1 MQIKA
6 ASRDVPRLKAGLT
19 TTTAGAIVM
28 ATRSLSAKQVQERLQ
43 RHRSA
48 VAVLA
53 MQSARREV
61 KAQIRAQG
69 LKVAH
74 HSAKEISIL
83 AEAHL
88 AQHREQL
95 RAEAEHAINTWP
107 GFARWRLP
115 NCSNIE
121 TDAQSEN

>member
-1 MQIKA
+1 MA
-6 ASRDVPRLKAGLT
+6 A
-19 TTTAGAIVM
+19 
-28 ATRSLSAKQVQERLQ
+28 RSLSPKQILERLQ

-74 HSAKEISIL
+74 YSAKEISIL

-115 NCSNIE
+115 KEVFVKLQEIE
-121 TDAQSEN
+121 HSLKANSAVAGEIVNG

>member
-1 MQIKA
+1 MAKA
-6 ASRDVPRLKAGLT
+6 A
-19 TTTAGAIVM
+19 
-28 ATRSLSAKQVQERLQ
+28 RSLSPKQILERIQ

-61 KAQIRAQG
+61 KAQIRAKG
-69 LKVAH
+69 HKVAH
-74 HSAKEISIL
+74 YSAREISVL
-83 AEAHL
+83 AEVEL
-88 AQHREQL
+88 QRN
-95 RAEAEHAINTWP
+95 RPRFVAEAEHAINTWP

-121 TDAQSEN
+121 TDAQSEKPPISTTSPLQISGAK

>member
-1 MQIKA
+1 MA
-6 ASRDVPRLKAGLT
+6 A
-19 TTTAGAIVM
+19 
-28 ATRSLSAKQVQERLQ
+28 RSLSPKQILERLQ
-43 RHRSA
+43 RHRSV

-53 MQSARREV
+53 TQSARREV

-74 HSAKEISIL
+74 YSAREISVL
-83 AEAHL
+83 AEVVL
-88 AQHREQL
+88 QRN
-95 RAEAEHAINTWP
+95 RPRFVAEAEHAINTWP

-121 TDAQSEN
+121 TDAQSQTQPISTTSAVQILGAK

>member
-1 MQIKA
+1 MAKA
-6 ASRDVPRLKAGLT
+6 A
-19 TTTAGAIVM
+19 
-28 ATRSLSAKQVQERLQ
+28 RSLSPKQILERIQ

-74 HSAKEISIL
+74 YSAKEISIL

-115 NCSNIE
+115 PGHEVFVKSPEIE
-121 TDAQSEN
+121 HSPKADSSVAGEIVNG

>member
-1 MQIKA
+1 MAKA
-6 ASRDVPRLKAGLT
+6 A
-19 TTTAGAIVM
+19 
-28 ATRSLSAKQVQERLQ
+28 RSLSPKQIQERLQ

-74 HSAKEISIL
+74 YSAKEISIL

-95 RAEAEHAINTWP
+95 CCAGSAETW
-107 GFARWRLP
+107 GQCRSHEVARL
-115 NCSNIE
+115 S
-121 TDAQSEN
+121 

>member
-1 MQIKA
+1 MAQA
-6 ASRDVPRLKAGLT
+6 A
-19 TTTAGAIVM
+19 
-28 ATRSLSAKQVQERLQ
+28 RSLSPKQILERLQ
-43 RHRSA
+43 RHRHA

-69 LKVAH
+69 LN
-74 HSAKEISIL
+74 SAKEISIL

-95 RAEAEHAINTWP
+95 RAEAEHAIATWP
-107 GFARWRLP
+107 GFAYLRVP
-115 NCSNIE
+115 GANINKS
-121 TDAQSEN
+121 AQSETQPTSTTSAVQILGAK

>member
-1 MQIKA
+1 
-6 ASRDVPRLKAGLT
+6 
-19 TTTAGAIVM
+19 M
-28 ATRSLSAKQVQERLQ
+28 ATRSLSPKQIQERMQ

-61 KAQIRAQG
+61 KAQIRAKG
-69 LKVAH
+69 HKVAH
-74 HSAKEISIL
+74 YSAREISVL
-83 AEAHL
+83 AEVEL
-88 AQHREQL
+88 QRN
-95 RAEAEHAINTWP
+95 RPRFVAEAEHAINTWP

-121 TDAQSEN
+121 TNAQSENEPKSTTSAVQMSGAE

>member
-1 MQIKA
+1 
-6 ASRDVPRLKAGLT
+6 
-19 TTTAGAIVM
+19 M
-28 ATRSLSAKQVQERLQ
+28 AQANGSLSPKQVQERLQ

-61 KAQIRAQG
+61 KGQIRAQG

-74 HSAKEISIL
+74 YSAKEISIL

-95 RAEAEHAINTWP
+95 RAEAEHAIATWP

-121 TDAQSEN
+121 TDAQKTSQPISTTSAVQILGAK

>member
-1 MQIKA
+1 
-6 ASRDVPRLKAGLT
+6 
-19 TTTAGAIVM
+19 M

-74 HSAKEISIL
+74 YSAKEISIL

-115 NCSNIE
+115 KEVFVKSQQIE
-121 TDAQSEN
+121 HSPKADSAVAGEIANG

>member
-1 MQIKA
+1 
-6 ASRDVPRLKAGLT
+6 
-19 TTTAGAIVM
+19 M

-74 HSAKEISIL
+74 YSAKEISIL

-95 RAEAEHAINTWP
+95 RAEAEHAIATWP

-115 NCSNIE
+115 KEVFVKSQEIE
-121 TDAQSEN
+121 HSPKADSTITAEIANG

>member
-1 MQIKA
+1 
-6 ASRDVPRLKAGLT
+6 
-19 TTTAGAIVM
+19 M

-74 HSAKEISIL
+74 YSAKEISIL

-115 NCSNIE
+115 NCSNI
-121 TDAQSEN
+121 TTVAQSENEPKSTTSAVQMSGAE

>member
-1 MQIKA
+1 
-6 ASRDVPRLKAGLT
+6 
-19 TTTAGAIVM
+19 M

-74 HSAKEISIL
+74 YSAKEISIL

-115 NCSNIE
+115 SANI
-121 TDAQSEN
+121 TSDAQKEKQPISTTSTVQMSGAK

>member
-1 MQIKA
+1 MAKA
-6 ASRDVPRLKAGLT
+6 AGSLT
-19 TTTAGAIVM
+19 P
-28 ATRSLSAKQVQERLQ
+28 KQILERMQ

-74 HSAKEISIL
+74 YSAKEISIL

-95 RAEAEHAINTWP
+95 KAEAEHAIATWP

-115 NCSNIE
+115 KEVFAKSTEIE
-121 TDAQSEN
+121 HSPKADSAV

>member
-1 MQIKA
+1 
-6 ASRDVPRLKAGLT
+6 
-19 TTTAGAIVM
+19 M
-28 ATRSLSAKQVQERLQ
+28 ATRSLSPKQIQERMQ

-74 HSAKEISIL
+74 YSAKEISIL

-95 RAEAEHAINTWP
+95 TAEAEHAIATWP

-115 NCSNIE
+115 DCANIE
-121 TDAQSEN
+121 TDAQSENEPKSTTSAVQMSGAK

>member
-1 MQIKA
+1 MAQA
-6 ASRDVPRLKAGLT
+6 A
-19 TTTAGAIVM
+19 
-28 ATRSLSAKQVQERLQ
+28 RSLSPKQILERLQ
-43 RHRSA
+43 RHRHA

-53 MQSARREV
+53 MPSARREV

-74 HSAKEISIL
+74 YSAKEISIL

-95 RAEAEHAINTWP
+95 RAEAEHAIATWP
-107 GFARWRLP
+107 GFAYLRVP
-115 NCSNIE
+115 GANINKS
-121 TDAQSEN
+121 AQSETQPTSTTSAVQILGAK

>member
-1 MQIKA
+1 MA
-6 ASRDVPRLKAGLT
+6 A
-19 TTTAGAIVM
+19 
-28 ATRSLSAKQVQERLQ
+28 RSLSAKQVQERLQ

-74 HSAKEISIL
+74 YSAKEISIL

-95 RAEAEHAINTWP
+95 TAEAEHAIATWP

-121 TDAQSEN
+121 NSAQNQNPQTSTTSTVQMSGAK

>member
-1 MQIKA
+1 MA
-6 ASRDVPRLKAGLT
+6 A
-19 TTTAGAIVM
+19 
-28 ATRSLSAKQVQERLQ
+28 RSLSPKQVQERMQ

-74 HSAKEISIL
+74 YSAKEISIL

-95 RAEAEHAINTWP
+95 RAEAEHTINTWP

-115 NCSNIE
+115 KEVFVKSPEIEHSPEANCAITGQIANG
-121 TDAQSEN
+121 

>member
-1 MQIKA
+1 
-6 ASRDVPRLKAGLT
+6 
-19 TTTAGAIVM
+19 M

-74 HSAKEISIL
+74 YSAKEISIL

-95 RAEAEHAINTWP
+95 TAEAEHAIATWP

-121 TDAQSEN
+121 TDAQSEMPPISTTSPLQILGAK